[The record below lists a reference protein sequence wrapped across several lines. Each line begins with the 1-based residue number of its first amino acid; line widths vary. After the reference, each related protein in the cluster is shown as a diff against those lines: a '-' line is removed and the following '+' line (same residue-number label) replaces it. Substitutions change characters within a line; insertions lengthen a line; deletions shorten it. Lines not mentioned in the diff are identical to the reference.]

1 MTDIKPQN
9 KHKKHIFI
17 STLLFIVLMFTLL
30 TGTACAA
37 GFSITGIG
45 LANSMT
51 NENLAQDI
59 QSQMSPAQL
68 QQQHQNL
75 IEMQNAIVA
84 HTANLPQKP
93 PNSNALLDQIQ
104 GGTTSGGNTG
114 SQTTTHGGHGHK

>member
-1 MTDIKPQN
+1 MTAIKSQT
-9 KHKKHIFI
+9 KRKKHIFI

-59 QSQMSPAQL
+59 QSQISPAQL
-68 QQQHQNL
+68 QQHQNL

-84 HTANLPQKP
+84 HIANLPQKP
-93 PNSNALLDQIQ
+93 SNSNALLDQIQ
-104 GGTTSGGNTG
+104 GGTTSGGDT
-114 SQTTTHGGHGHK
+114 